1 VASEI
6 QKNIPLSLYIHIPW
20 CIRKCPYCD
29 FNSHAKSGDLPEA
42 EYVAALLAD
51 LTHDLSLIHPQ
62 TLQSIFI
69 GGGTPSLFSGAT
81 IAQLLKG
88 IQQHIPFSSNCEI
101 TLEANPGAID
111 TAQFTQ
117 FYEAGVNRLS
127 LGVQSFQDEKLQ
139 ALGRIH
145 SSGEAVAAIKRAR
158 EAGFSN
164 INIDLMHGLP
174 NQTLKDALSDLQQA
188 LDLEPTHLSW
198 YQLTLEPNTPF
209 YKTPPPLPSDPV
221 LAEIEA
227 QGLALLAAHEFKR
240 YEISAYAHGPHQSQ
254 HNLNYWH
261 FGDYLGIGAGAHSKL
276 HLKNNETVRLRKV
289 RMPKDYLQPKRTVV
303 AEQISVSPDDLVFEF
318 VLNTFRLFQPI
329 PFALFEQRTG
339 LPREHLTPGLNAAA
353 AAEFITPH
361 PDAIH
366 ITPLGHRFLND
377 LTSLF
382 L

>member
-254 HNLNYWH
+254 HNLNYWL